1 MGEDLSWVVAQMP
14 HQPPMRFIDEVVE
27 VEDARILCKCRLHDA
42 HIMVVDGSVTPLVA
56 IELFAQA
63 AAALMVHRAAQAGAP
78 PTGGFL
84 LGTRKVDVNVD
95 VFRPGDE
102 LTVDVKELWGS
113 GALAQFECVLTR
125 DGAEVATGS
134 INVAS
139 AAGPPPEAATG

>member
-1 MGEDLSWVVAQMP
+1 MTDDLSWVVANMP
-14 HQPPMRFIDEVVE
+14 HQPPMRFIDEVSS
-27 VEDARILCKCRLHDA
+27 VEDARIVCRCRFSDE
-42 HIMVVDGSVTPLVA
+42 HIMANDGRVTPLVA

-95 VFRPGDE
+95 AFRSGDE
-102 LTVDVKELWGS
+102 LTVDVRELWGN
-113 GALAQFECVLTR
+113 GPLAQFECVATR
-125 DGAEVATGS
+125 DGEEVARGS

-139 AAGPPPEAATG
+139 AGGPPPEAA